1 MLGAGPSQGAEVTR
15 QGLDSLGWRTGVPL
29 LLLSPALPPSSSC
42 SFSSLPSPSWPLQ
55 PALSRGAGASGMAQ
69 SQEIQRQVPPIPMW
83 QAAAETEHP
92 GHIHHAC
99 LPSEPRQDG
108 NDFCQLCSSPLP
120 LAAPSCLL
128 KKREREKEK
137 DVNVPPCCV

>member
-1 MLGAGPSQGAEVTR
+1 MAGALGAA
-15 QGLDSLGWRTGVPL
+15 
-29 LLLSPALPPSSSC
+29 
-42 SFSSLPSPSWPLQ
+42 
-55 PALSRGAGASGMAQ
+55 
-69 SQEIQRQVPPIPMW
+69 IPTW
-83 QAAAETEHP
+83 QAVAETECP

-128 KKREREKEK
+128 KKEREKER